1 MIDRPSSRP
10 SGSAILARATA
21 AAALL
26 AAVLLPM
33 GDAAPAQSVTEAGRL
48 TCRVAPSI
56 GALIGSR
63 RRLSCKYVS
72 NSRNQ
77 VESYSGTV
85 TRFGLDVGITAGGI
99 MSWAVLA
106 RTKGA
111 RRGALAGHY
120 VGVSG
125 DVSLGPGIGAKALI
139 GGSRRSTVLQPVS
152 VMGKVGANLA
162 LGVTGLTLRF
172 EDR

>member
-26 AAVLLPM
+26 AAVLLP
-33 GDAAPAQSVTEAGRL
+33 
-48 TCRVAPSI
+48 I
-56 GALIGSR
+56 
-63 RRLSCKYVS
+63 
-72 NSRNQ
+72 
-77 VESYSGTV
+77 
-85 TRFGLDVGITAGGI
+85 
-99 MSWAVLA
+99 
-106 RTKGA
+106 
-111 RRGALAGHY
+111 
-120 VGVSG
+120 
-125 DVSLGPGIGAKALI
+125 GPGIGAKALI